1 MVYETI
7 TFENVNE
14 FVDSLEIKNKDN
26 FTIDFSHTNA
36 NFIGLLSNDKDDFV
50 RFNIIAKYHS
60 TNRNGE
66 LMFSKQNLT
75 NFKNKIKLIETI
87 FDFKK
92 FITSNMNIEFI
103 FVKGNNDLSFNIKL
117 TSNVEGT
124 SKTIAVKATDD
135 AMTYKVVG
143 GAELY
148 NNRGE
153 EITWDFYGETF
164 GIDTDGLTSQE
175 IITEIMTTSQ
185 ADIAK
190 FDANVKILKQVLNH
204 D

>member
-7 TFENVNE
+7 TFENIDE

-26 FTIDFSHTNA
+26 FKIDFSHTN
-36 NFIGLLSNDKDDFV
+36 FISLLSNDKDDFV
-50 RFNIIAKYHS
+50 RFNINVMYHN

-87 FDFKK
+87 FEFKK
-92 FITSNMNIEFI
+92 FITSDMNIEFI
-103 FVKGNNDLSFNIKL
+103 FVKTNNDLHFNIKL
-117 TSNVEGT
+117 TSNVVGT

-143 GAELY
+143 GAELD
-148 NNRGE
+148 NARGE
-153 EITWDFYGETF
+153 YIEWDFYGETF
-164 GIDTDGLTSQE
+164 GIDTTDLTNQE
-175 IITEIMTTSQ
+175 IITKIMTTSQ

-190 FDANVKILKQVLNH
+190 FDANVKILKQVLNLN
-204 D
+204 

>member
-7 TFENVNE
+7 TFENTNE

-26 FTIDFSHTNA
+26 FKIDFSHTN
-36 NFIGLLSNDKDDFV
+36 FISLLSNDKADFI
-50 RFNIIAKYHS
+50 RFNINVMYHN

-87 FDFKK
+87 FEFKK
-92 FITSNMNIEFI
+92 FITSDMNIEFI
-103 FVKGNNDLSFNIKL
+103 NVKDNNDLRFNIKL
-117 TSNVEGT
+117 TSNAVGT
-124 SKTIAVKATDD
+124 SKTIAVKATDN

-143 GAELY
+143 GAELD
-148 NNRGE
+148 NARGE
-153 EITWDFYGETF
+153 YIKWDFYGETF
-164 GIDTDGLTSQE
+164 GIDTTELTNQE
-175 IITEIMTTSQ
+175 IITKIMTTSR

-190 FDANVKILKQVLNH
+190 FDTNVKILEQVLNH
-204 D
+204 N

>member
-7 TFENVNE
+7 TFENIDE

-26 FTIDFSHTNA
+26 FKIDFSHTN
-36 NFIGLLSNDKDDFV
+36 FISLLSNDKDNFV
-50 RFNIIAKYHS
+50 RFNINVMYHN

-92 FITSNMNIEFI
+92 FITSDMDVEFI
-103 FVKGNNDLSFNIKL
+103 FVKNNNDLRFNIKL

-124 SKTIAVKATDD
+124 SKTVAVKATDN
-135 AMTYKVVG
+135 AMTYKVAG
-143 GAELY
+143 CAELY
-148 NNRGE
+148 NARGE
-153 EITWDFYGETF
+153 YIEWDFYSETF
-164 GIDTDGLTSQE
+164 GIDTTDLTSQE
-175 IITEIMTTSQ
+175 IISKIVADSQ
-185 ADIAK
+185 AGIAK
-190 FDANVKILKQVLNH
+190 FDANVKILEQVLNH
-204 D
+204 N

>member
-7 TFENVNE
+7 TFENINE
-14 FVDSLEIKNKDN
+14 FEDSLEIKNKDN

-50 RFNIIAKYHS
+50 RFNIVAKYHS

-124 SKTIAVKATDD
+124 SKTIAVKSTDD

-175 IITEIMTTSQ
+175 IITKIMATSQ

-190 FDANVKILKQVLNH
+190 FDANVEILKQVLNH

>member
-7 TFENVNE
+7 TFENIDE

-26 FTIDFSHTNA
+26 FKIDFSHTN
-36 NFIGLLSNDKDDFV
+36 FISLLSNDKDDFV
-50 RFNIIAKYHS
+50 RFNINVMYHN

-92 FITSNMNIEFI
+92 FITSDMDIEFI
-103 FVKGNNDLSFNIKL
+103 FVKNNNDLRFNIKL

-124 SKTIAVKATDD
+124 SKTVVVKATDN
-135 AMTYKVVG
+135 AMTYKVAG
-143 GAELY
+143 CAELY
-148 NNRGE
+148 NARGE
-153 EITWDFYGETF
+153 YIEWDFYGETF
-164 GIDTDGLTSQE
+164 GIDTTDLTSQE
-175 IITEIMTTSQ
+175 IISKIVVDSQ
-185 ADIAK
+185 AGIAK
-190 FDANVKILKQVLNH
+190 FDANVKILEQVLNH
-204 D
+204 N

>member
-7 TFENVNE
+7 TFENIDE

-26 FTIDFSHTNA
+26 FKIDFSHTN
-36 NFIGLLSNDKDDFV
+36 FISLLSNDKDDFV
-50 RFNIIAKYHS
+50 RFNINVMYHN

-92 FITSNMNIEFI
+92 FITSDMDIEFI
-103 FVKGNNDLSFNIKL
+103 FVKNNNDLRFNIKL

-124 SKTIAVKATDD
+124 SKTVVVKATDN
-135 AMTYKVVG
+135 AMTYKVAG
-143 GAELY
+143 CAELY
-148 NNRGE
+148 NARGE
-153 EITWDFYGETF
+153 YIEWDFYGETF
-164 GIDTDGLTSQE
+164 GIDTTDLTSQE
-175 IITEIMTTSQ
+175 IISKIVADSQ
-185 ADIAK
+185 AGIAK
-190 FDANVKILKQVLNH
+190 FDANVKILEQVLNH
-204 D
+204 N

>member
-7 TFENVNE
+7 TFENIDE

-26 FTIDFSHTNA
+26 FKIDFSHTN
-36 NFIGLLSNDKDDFV
+36 FISLLSNDKDDFV
-50 RFNIIAKYHS
+50 RFNINVMYHN

-92 FITSNMNIEFI
+92 FITSDMDIEFI
-103 FVKGNNDLSFNIKL
+103 FVKNNNDLRFNIKL

-124 SKTIAVKATDD
+124 SKTVVVKATDN
-135 AMTYKVVG
+135 AMTYKVAG
-143 GAELY
+143 CAELY
-148 NNRGE
+148 NARGE
-153 EITWDFYGETF
+153 MITWDFYGETF
-164 GIDTDGLTSQE
+164 EIDTTDLTSQE
-175 IITEIMTTSQ
+175 IISKIVADSQ
-185 ADIAK
+185 AGIAK
-190 FDANVKILKQVLNH
+190 FDANVKILEQVLNH
-204 D
+204 N

>member
-7 TFENVNE
+7 TFENIDE

-26 FTIDFSHTNA
+26 FKIDFSHTN
-36 NFIGLLSNDKDDFV
+36 FISLLSNDKDDFV
-50 RFNIIAKYHS
+50 RFNINVMYHN

-92 FITSNMNIEFI
+92 FITSDMDIEFI
-103 FVKGNNDLSFNIKL
+103 FVKNNNDLRFNIKL

-124 SKTIAVKATDD
+124 SKTVAVKATDN
-135 AMTYKVVG
+135 AMTYKVAG
-143 GAELY
+143 CAELY
-148 NNRGE
+148 NARGE
-153 EITWDFYGETF
+153 YIEWDFYGETF
-164 GIDTDGLTSQE
+164 GIDTTDLTSQE
-175 IITEIMTTSQ
+175 IISKIVANSQ
-185 ADIAK
+185 AGIAK
-190 FDANVKILKQVLNH
+190 FDANVKILEQVLNH
-204 D
+204 N

>member
-7 TFENVNE
+7 TFENINE
-14 FVDSLEIKNKDN
+14 FEDSLEIKNKDN

-36 NFIGLLSNDKDDFV
+36 NFIGLFSNDKDDFV
-50 RFNIIAKYHS
+50 RFNIVAKYHN

-135 AMTYKVVG
+135 AVTYKVVG

>member
-7 TFENVNE
+7 TFENIDE

-26 FTIDFSHTNA
+26 FKIDFSHTN
-36 NFIGLLSNDKDDFV
+36 FISLLSNDKADFI
-50 RFNIIAKYHS
+50 RFNINVMYHN

-87 FDFKK
+87 FEFKK

-103 FVKGNNDLSFNIKL
+103 NIKDNNDLRFNIKL

-124 SKTIAVKATDD
+124 SKTVAVKATDN
-135 AMTYKVVG
+135 AMTYKVAG
-143 GAELY
+143 CAELY
-148 NNRGE
+148 NARGE
-153 EITWDFYGETF
+153 YIEWDFYGETF
-164 GIDTDGLTSQE
+164 GIDTTELTSQE
-175 IITEIMTTSQ
+175 IISKIVADSQ
-185 ADIAK
+185 AGIAK
-190 FDANVKILKQVLNH
+190 FDANVKILEQVLNH
-204 D
+204 N

>member
-1 MVYETI
+1 
-7 TFENVNE
+7 
-14 FVDSLEIKNKDN
+14 
-26 FTIDFSHTNA
+26 
-36 NFIGLLSNDKDDFV
+36 
-50 RFNIIAKYHS
+50 
-60 TNRNGE
+60 
-66 LMFSKQNLT
+66 MFSKQNLT
-75 NFKNKIKLIETI
+75 NIKNKIKLIETI

-92 FITSNMNIEFI
+92 FITRNMNIEFI
-103 FVKGNNDLSFNIKL
+103 FVKGNSDLSFNITL

-124 SKTIAVKATDD
+124 SKTISVRVIDD

-148 NNRGE
+148 NARGE
-153 EITWDFYGETF
+153 YIEWDFYGETF

>member
-153 EITWDFYGETF
+153 EITWDFYGETL
-164 GIDTDGLTSQE
+164 GIDTGSLTNQE
-175 IITEIMTTSQ
+175 IITKIMATSQ

>member
-7 TFENVNE
+7 TFENIDE

-26 FTIDFSHTNA
+26 FKIDFSHTN
-36 NFIGLLSNDKDDFV
+36 FISLLSNDKDDFV
-50 RFNIIAKYHS
+50 RFNINVMYHN

-92 FITSNMNIEFI
+92 FITSDMDIEFI
-103 FVKGNNDLSFNIKL
+103 FVKNNNDLRFNIKL

-124 SKTIAVKATDD
+124 SKTVVVKATDN
-135 AMTYKVVG
+135 AMTYKVAG
-143 GAELY
+143 CAELY
-148 NNRGE
+148 NARGE
-153 EITWDFYGETF
+153 YIEWDFYGETF
-164 GIDTDGLTSQE
+164 GIDTTDLTSQE
-175 IITEIMTTSQ
+175 IISKIVADGQ
-185 ADIAK
+185 AGIAK
-190 FDANVKILKQVLNH
+190 FDANVKILEQVLNH
-204 D
+204 N

>member
-7 TFENVNE
+7 TFENTNE

-26 FTIDFSHTNA
+26 FKIDFSHPNA
-36 NFIGLLSNDKDDFV
+36 NFIGLLSNDKDDFI
-50 RFNIIAKYHS
+50 RFNITVKYHD
-60 TNRNGE
+60 TNRKGE

-75 NFKNKIKLIETI
+75 NFKNKIKLIETV

-92 FITSNMNIEFI
+92 FITSGMGIEFI
-103 FVKGNNDLSFNIKL
+103 VVKNYNDLRFNIKL

-124 SKTIAVKATDD
+124 SKTISVRCIDD
-135 AMTYKVVG
+135 AMTCNVEG

-153 EITWDFYGETF
+153 IKWDFYGETF
-164 GIDTDGLTSQE
+164 GIDTAGLTNQE
-175 IITEIMTTSQ
+175 IINKIMTTSQ
-185 ADIAK
+185 ADLAK
-190 FDANVKILKQVLNH
+190 FDANVETLKQVLNH
-204 D
+204 N

>member
-7 TFENVNE
+7 TFENIDE

-26 FTIDFSHTNA
+26 FTIDFSHTN
-36 NFIGLLSNDKDDFV
+36 FISLLSNDKDDFI
-50 RFNIIAKYHS
+50 RFNINVMYHN

-66 LMFSKQNLT
+66 LMFSKQNLI

-92 FITSNMNIEFI
+92 FITSDMNIEFI
-103 FVKGNNDLSFNIKL
+103 FVKDNNNLHFNIKL

-124 SKTIAVKATDD
+124 SKTISVRVIDD
-135 AMTYKVVG
+135 TMTYKAVG

-148 NNRGE
+148 NDRGE

-164 GIDTDGLTSQE
+164 RIDTEDLTSQE
-175 IITEIMTTSQ
+175 IITKIMATSQ
-185 ADIAK
+185 AGIAK
-190 FDANVKILKQVLNH
+190 FDANVKILEQVLNH
-204 D
+204 N

>member
-7 TFENVNE
+7 TFENINE
-14 FVDSLEIKNKDN
+14 FEDSLEIKNKDN

-50 RFNIIAKYHS
+50 RFNIVAKYHS

-153 EITWDFYGETF
+153 EITWDFYGEAF

-175 IITEIMTTSQ
+175 ILTKIMTTSQ

>member
-7 TFENVNE
+7 TFENTNE

-26 FTIDFSHTNA
+26 FKIDFSHTNA

-50 RFNIIAKYHS
+50 RFNIVAKYHN

-124 SKTIAVKATDD
+124 SKTISVRVIND

-153 EITWDFYGETF
+153 EITWDFYGETL

-175 IITEIMTTSQ
+175 IITKIVADSQ

-190 FDANVKILKQVLNH
+190 FDANVEILKQVLNH
-204 D
+204 N

>member
-7 TFENVNE
+7 TFENINE

-26 FTIDFSHTNA
+26 FKIDFSHPNA

-50 RFNIIAKYHS
+50 RFNIVVKYHN
-60 TNRNGE
+60 TNHSGE

-87 FDFKK
+87 FDLKK
-92 FITSNMNIEFI
+92 YVTSNMNIEFI
-103 FVKGNNDLSFNIKL
+103 IVKDNNDLRFNIKL

-124 SKTIAVKATDD
+124 SKTISVRVIDD

-148 NNRGE
+148 NDKGE

-175 IITEIMTTSQ
+175 IITKIMTTTQ

-190 FDANVKILKQVLNH
+190 FDANTKILMQVLNLN
-204 D
+204 

>member
-175 IITEIMTTSQ
+175 IITKIMTTSQ

-190 FDANVKILKQVLNH
+190 FDANVEILKQVLNH

>member
-7 TFENVNE
+7 TFENIDE

-26 FTIDFSHTNA
+26 FKIDFSHTN
-36 NFIGLLSNDKDDFV
+36 FISLLSNDKDDFV
-50 RFNIIAKYHS
+50 RFNINVMYHN

-92 FITSNMNIEFI
+92 FITSDMDVEFI
-103 FVKGNNDLSFNIKL
+103 FVKNNNDLRFNIKL

-124 SKTIAVKATDD
+124 SKTVAVKATDN
-135 AMTYKVVG
+135 AMTYKVAG
-143 GAELY
+143 CAELY
-148 NNRGE
+148 NARGE
-153 EITWDFYGETF
+153 YIEWDFYGETF
-164 GIDTDGLTSQE
+164 GIDTTDLTSQE
-175 IITEIMTTSQ
+175 IISKIVADSQ
-185 ADIAK
+185 AGIAK
-190 FDANVKILKQVLNH
+190 FDANVKILEQVLNH
-204 D
+204 N

>member
-7 TFENVNE
+7 TFENTNE

-26 FTIDFSHTNA
+26 FKIDFSHTN
-36 NFIGLLSNDKDDFV
+36 FISLLSNDKDDFI
-50 RFNIIAKYHS
+50 RFNINVMYHN

-92 FITSNMNIEFI
+92 FITSDMNVEFI
-103 FVKGNNDLSFNIKL
+103 FVKNNNDLHFNIKL
-117 TSNVEGT
+117 TSNVAGT
-124 SKTIAVKATDD
+124 SKTIAVKATDN

-143 GAELY
+143 GAELD
-148 NNRGE
+148 NARGE
-153 EITWDFYGETF
+153 YIEWDFYGETF
-164 GIDTDGLTSQE
+164 GIDTTDLTNQE
-175 IITEIMTTSQ
+175 IITKIMTTSQ

-190 FDANVKILKQVLNH
+190 FDANVKILKQVLNLN
-204 D
+204 